1 MLCDDHE
8 LVRRGL
14 SSILEGVGGI
24 TVVAEAGDAD
34 AALKAVE
41 ASHPDVVIMDVR
53 LPGRSGIEACREI
66 RSAFPDTKVLML
78 TAHSDDEALFS
89 SIMAGAAGFVL
100 KQVRGSDLVG
110 AIRQVARGES
120 LLDPT
125 VTARVLAR
133 LRGDGAQP
141 NDGTADLTPQ
151 ERKIL
156 DLVAE
161 GMTNRQIAEK
171 VFLAEK
177 TVKNY
182 VSNILMKLGLSRRAE
197 AAAFMARR
205 SAGKR
210 RNQRLVVRGERV
222 ESTSQTRVHELSRTK
237 SIELLQL
244 HAYVG
249 RIGLVVDGR
258 PLIVPVNYLADDESI
273 VFCTEPGTKLSAVGA
288 GAPVVFEVD
297 DSRPC
302 TTPGGVSSSREQRTR
317 SPTKTSWRR
326 CGGGPLHSW
335 ATRSTQHW
343 VRISMDEVTGQAHP
357 RDLTTS
363 RKQRRAA
370 QGRWSHARVPYVTRF
385 RRPRSLPPRSRGHK
399 TRE

>member
-1 MLCDDHE
+1 VPDQPAIRVVLCDDHE

-14 SSILEGVGGI
+14 VSLLEDVAGIQVVG
-24 TVVAEAGDAD
+24 EAGDAD

-41 ASHPDVVIMDVR
+41 SALPDVVIMDVR

-66 RSAFPDTKVLML
+66 RSAFPETRVLML

-100 KQVRGSDLVG
+100 KQVRGGDLVG

-133 LRGDGAQP
+133 LRGEGPQV
-141 NDGTADLTPQ
+141 NDGIAELTSQ

-182 VSNILMKLGLSRRAE
+182 VSNILLKLGLSRRAE

-205 SAGKR
+205 TLK
-210 RNQRLVVRGERV
+210 NRG
-222 ESTSQTRVHELSRTK
+222 TS
-237 SIELLQL
+237 
-244 HAYVG
+244 
-249 RIGLVVDGR
+249 D
-258 PLIVPVNYLADDESI
+258 
-273 VFCTEPGTKLSAVGA
+273 
-288 GAPVVFEVD
+288 
-297 DSRPC
+297 
-302 TTPGGVSSSREQRTR
+302 
-317 SPTKTSWRR
+317 
-326 CGGGPLHSW
+326 
-335 ATRSTQHW
+335 
-343 VRISMDEVTGQAHP
+343 
-357 RDLTTS
+357 
-363 RKQRRAA
+363 
-370 QGRWSHARVPYVTRF
+370 WS
-385 RRPRSLPPRSRGHK
+385 
-399 TRE
+399 

>member
-14 SSILEGVGGI
+14 ISVLQDAGGI
-24 TVVAEAGDAD
+24 EVVAEAGDAD

-41 ASHPDVVIMDVR
+41 SSRPDVVIMDVR

-66 RSAFPDTKVLML
+66 RSAYPETKVLML

-100 KQVRGSDLVG
+100 KQVRGGDLVG
-110 AIRQVARGES
+110 AVRQVARGES

-133 LRGDGAQP
+133 LRGEGAQA
-141 NDGTADLTPQ
+141 NDGTADLTAQ

-182 VSNILMKLGLSRRAE
+182 VSNILLKLGLSRRAE

-205 SAGKR
+205 
-210 RNQRLVVRGERV
+210 NQKNR
-222 ESTSQTRVHELSRTK
+222 
-237 SIELLQL
+237 
-244 HAYVG
+244 
-249 RIGLVVDGR
+249 
-258 PLIVPVNYLADDESI
+258 
-273 VFCTEPGTKLSAVGA
+273 
-288 GAPVVFEVD
+288 
-297 DSRPC
+297 DS
-302 TTPGGVSSSREQRTR
+302 S
-317 SPTKTSWRR
+317 
-326 CGGGPLHSW
+326 
-335 ATRSTQHW
+335 
-343 VRISMDEVTGQAHP
+343 D
-357 RDLTTS
+357 
-363 RKQRRAA
+363 
-370 QGRWSHARVPYVTRF
+370 WS
-385 RRPRSLPPRSRGHK
+385 
-399 TRE
+399 

>member
-41 ASHPDVVIMDVR
+41 TSRPDVVIMDVR

-66 RSAFPDTKVLML
+66 RSAYPETKVLML

-100 KQVRGSDLVG
+100 KQVRGGDLVG

-133 LRGDGAQP
+133 LRGEGTQV
-141 NDGTADLTPQ
+141 NDGITELTGQ

-182 VSNILMKLGLSRRAE
+182 VSNILLKLGLSRRAE

-205 SAGKR
+205 
-210 RNQRLVVRGERV
+210 NL
-222 ESTSQTRVHELSRTK
+222 K
-237 SIELLQL
+237 S
-244 HAYVG
+244 HNSN
-249 RIGLVVDGR
+249 D
-258 PLIVPVNYLADDESI
+258 
-273 VFCTEPGTKLSAVGA
+273 
-288 GAPVVFEVD
+288 
-297 DSRPC
+297 
-302 TTPGGVSSSREQRTR
+302 
-317 SPTKTSWRR
+317 
-326 CGGGPLHSW
+326 
-335 ATRSTQHW
+335 
-343 VRISMDEVTGQAHP
+343 
-357 RDLTTS
+357 
-363 RKQRRAA
+363 
-370 QGRWSHARVPYVTRF
+370 WS
-385 RRPRSLPPRSRGHK
+385 
-399 TRE
+399 

>member
-1 MLCDDHE
+1 MPTPHS
-8 LVRRGL
+8 RR
-14 SSILEGVGGI
+14 SS
-24 TVVAEAGDAD
+24 
-34 AALKAVE
+34 
-41 ASHPDVVIMDVR
+41 SSRPDVVIMDVR

-100 KQVRGSDLVG
+100 KQVRGGDLVG

-133 LRGDGAQP
+133 LRGDGAQL
-141 NDGTADLTPQ
+141 DEGIADLTSQ

-205 SAGKR
+205 SLKKR
-210 RNQRLVVRGERV
+210 D
-222 ESTSQTRVHELSRTK
+222 K
-237 SIELLQL
+237 S
-244 HAYVG
+244 
-249 RIGLVVDGR
+249 DW
-258 PLIVPVNYLADDESI
+258 
-273 VFCTEPGTKLSAVGA
+273 T
-288 GAPVVFEVD
+288 
-297 DSRPC
+297 
-302 TTPGGVSSSREQRTR
+302 
-317 SPTKTSWRR
+317 
-326 CGGGPLHSW
+326 
-335 ATRSTQHW
+335 
-343 VRISMDEVTGQAHP
+343 
-357 RDLTTS
+357 
-363 RKQRRAA
+363 
-370 QGRWSHARVPYVTRF
+370 
-385 RRPRSLPPRSRGHK
+385 
-399 TRE
+399 

>member
-1 MLCDDHE
+1 VLCDDHE

-14 SSILEGVGGI
+14 ISILDGVGGI
-24 TVVAEAGDAD
+24 TVVAEAADAD
-34 AALKAVE
+34 AALKAVQ
-41 ASHPDVVIMDVR
+41 SSRPDVVIMDVR

-133 LRGDGAQP
+133 LRGEGVQA
-141 NDGTADLTPQ
+141 NDGIADLTGQ

-205 SAGKR
+205 NVKNR
-210 RNQRLVVRGERV
+210 
-222 ESTSQTRVHELSRTK
+222 
-237 SIELLQL
+237 
-244 HAYVG
+244 
-249 RIGLVVDGR
+249 D
-258 PLIVPVNYLADDESI
+258 
-273 VFCTEPGTKLSAVGA
+273 
-288 GAPVVFEVD
+288 
-297 DSRPC
+297 
-302 TTPGGVSSSREQRTR
+302 
-317 SPTKTSWRR
+317 
-326 CGGGPLHSW
+326 
-335 ATRSTQHW
+335 
-343 VRISMDEVTGQAHP
+343 TG
-357 RDLTTS
+357 D
-363 RKQRRAA
+363 
-370 QGRWSHARVPYVTRF
+370 WS
-385 RRPRSLPPRSRGHK
+385 
-399 TRE
+399 

>member
-1 MLCDDHE
+1 VSDEPAIRVMLCDDHE

-41 ASHPDVVIMDVR
+41 TSRPDVVIMDVR

-66 RSAFPDTKVLML
+66 RSAYPETKVLML

-100 KQVRGSDLVG
+100 KQVRGGDLVG

-133 LRGDGAQP
+133 LRGEGTQV
-141 NDGTADLTPQ
+141 NDGITELTGQ

-182 VSNILMKLGLSRRAE
+182 VSNILLKLGLSRRAE

-205 SAGKR
+205 
-210 RNQRLVVRGERV
+210 NL
-222 ESTSQTRVHELSRTK
+222 K
-237 SIELLQL
+237 S
-244 HAYVG
+244 HNSN
-249 RIGLVVDGR
+249 D
-258 PLIVPVNYLADDESI
+258 
-273 VFCTEPGTKLSAVGA
+273 
-288 GAPVVFEVD
+288 
-297 DSRPC
+297 
-302 TTPGGVSSSREQRTR
+302 
-317 SPTKTSWRR
+317 
-326 CGGGPLHSW
+326 
-335 ATRSTQHW
+335 
-343 VRISMDEVTGQAHP
+343 
-357 RDLTTS
+357 
-363 RKQRRAA
+363 
-370 QGRWSHARVPYVTRF
+370 WS
-385 RRPRSLPPRSRGHK
+385 
-399 TRE
+399 

>member
-8 LVRRGL
+8 LVRLGL
-14 SSILEGVGGI
+14 ISVLEGAGGI
-24 TVVAEAGDAD
+24 EVVAEAGDAD
-34 AALKAVE
+34 AALHAVE

-66 RSAFPDTKVLML
+66 RSAFPDVKVLML

-100 KQVRGSDLVG
+100 KQVRGGDLVG

-133 LRGDGAQP
+133 LRGEGAQA
-141 NDGTADLTPQ
+141 NDGMSELTSQ

-182 VSNILMKLGLSRRAE
+182 VSNILLKLGLSRRAE

-205 SAGKR
+205 NVKNR
-210 RNQRLVVRGERV
+210 D
-222 ESTSQTRVHELSRTK
+222 TS
-237 SIELLQL
+237 
-244 HAYVG
+244 
-249 RIGLVVDGR
+249 D
-258 PLIVPVNYLADDESI
+258 
-273 VFCTEPGTKLSAVGA
+273 
-288 GAPVVFEVD
+288 
-297 DSRPC
+297 
-302 TTPGGVSSSREQRTR
+302 
-317 SPTKTSWRR
+317 
-326 CGGGPLHSW
+326 
-335 ATRSTQHW
+335 
-343 VRISMDEVTGQAHP
+343 
-357 RDLTTS
+357 
-363 RKQRRAA
+363 
-370 QGRWSHARVPYVTRF
+370 WS
-385 RRPRSLPPRSRGHK
+385 
-399 TRE
+399 